1 MILKELYRFENAEL
15 STTPGGFMYTLYQ
28 TEFKSSDIL

>member
-15 STTPGGFMYTLYQ
+15 SNTTEGLRYILYQ
-28 TEFKSSDIL
+28 NRIKSSDIL

>member
-15 STTPGGFMYTLYQ
+15 SNTPRGGYVHIVL
-28 TEFKSSDIL
+28 KPN